1 MGMDRHNLVDAQF
14 KNLENEE
21 KEKEKEKLDA
31 NKEKVKEIRDGLMG
45 NNVNWR
51 ELIENVCNDYN
62 AMIGEKQ
69 KLIVGVNDT
78 SNGLKDLLDLI
89 CKIPKR
95 KILEQENE
103 ENKEN
108 EENVENEENEENE
121 ENKDN
126 EDDKDNEDNE
136 ENDNDDDE
144 EQEEQ
149 Q

>member
-103 ENKEN
+103 EN
-108 EENVENEENEENE
+108 VENEENEENE
-121 ENKDN
+121 ENKD
-126 EDDKDNEDNE
+126 
-136 ENDNDDDE
+136 DDDE

-149 Q
+149 EEQEDD

>member
-103 ENKEN
+103 EN
-108 EENVENEENEENE
+108 VENEENEENKENE
-121 ENKDN
+121 ENEDN
-126 EDDKDNEDNE
+126 EDDEENE
-136 ENDNDDDE
+136 ESDNDDDE
-144 EQEEQ
+144 EQEDDD
-149 Q
+149 

>member
-1 MGMDRHNLVDAQF
+1 MGEEEEEEEDGYD
-14 KNLENEE
+14 E

-31 NKEKVKEIRDGLMG
+31 NKEKLKEIRDGLMG

-103 ENKEN
+103 EN
-108 EENVENEENEENE
+108 EENVENEE
-121 ENKDN
+121 
-126 EDDKDNEDNE
+126 NE

-149 Q
+149 EEQEDD

>member
-103 ENKEN
+103 ENVEN
-108 EENVENEENEENE
+108 EEYEENEEN
-121 ENKDN
+121 
-126 EDDKDNEDNE
+126 KDNEDNE

-149 Q
+149 EEQEDDD